1 MESIK
6 HKDIM
11 QGRYTFTRTEV
22 SDYQQIVRR
31 IMPELPETD
40 ARHIAEYCYVYCKS
54 PIEEEVYD
62 AINHFYEV
70 FDLPNQLILGEP
82 SY

>member
-6 HKDIM
+6 HKDVM
-11 QGRYTFTRTEV
+11 RSRYAFTRTEV

-40 ARHIAEYCYVYCKS
+40 ARHIAEHCYVYCKS
-54 PIEEEVYD
+54 PIEEEVYE

-70 FDLPNQLILGEP
+70 FNVNNPLLLGEP

>member
-6 HKDIM
+6 TKDRM
-11 QGRYTFTRTEV
+11 QSRYAFTRTEV

-40 ARHIAEYCYVYCKS
+40 ARHIAEHCYVYCKS
-54 PIEEEVYD
+54 PIEEEVYE

-70 FDLPNQLILGEP
+70 FNLPNQLILGEP